1 MNFTRYRNT
10 VKLKVIKL
18 LKPFLVIFLPSDL
31 ITGWKSRDR
40 ISAINY
46 LENVVKPSSSL
57 IGSYVDIKSFKSIL
71 EVGSNS
77 GPNLI
82 RYAQIFPE
90 IKFTGLDLNKDA
102 VKLGNENA
110 QRSRLPNLRFIQVD
124 LTDSN
129 FSRSFPEK
137 EDLVFSF
144 ATLMYIHPFYIK
156 RVLRDLLEISNQY
169 LVLIEQHDEGFL
181 TKCFPFGI
189 PSGFEASFKRDYK
202 KLVIGELAKLG
213 RRFDSID
220 IFEVDQRIW
229 APGGGSAR
237 IIRVRLSARP

>member
-1 MNFTRYRNT
+1 MNFSLYRNT

-18 LKPFLVIFLPSDL
+18 LKPFLVIFLPGDL

-46 LENVVKPSSSL
+46 LENVAKPSSSL

-82 RYAQIFPE
+82 GYAQIYPE
-90 IKFTGLDLNKDA
+90 IKFAGLDLNKDA

-124 LTDSN
+124 LTDSK
-129 FSRSFPEK
+129 FSKSFPEK
-137 EDLVFSF
+137 ADLVFSF

-169 LVLIEQHDEGFL
+169 LVLIEQHHEGFL

-213 RRFDSID
+213 RSFDSID
-220 IFEVDQRIW
+220 IFEVDPRIW
-229 APGGGSAR
+229 APGGESAR
-237 IIRVRLSARP
+237 IIRVKLNPKP